1 MKILLVGI
9 IFMIEDKDLFMG
21 WVIGFC
27 KIGMMVYCWDI
38 LKGCVEN
45 FDLSVLDVV
54 WRECLEE
61 IGFSNYNLDFLE
73 DLGVFKYFSNKDL

>member
-54 WRECLEE
+54 
-61 IGFSNYNLDFLE
+61 
-73 DLGVFKYFSNKDL
+73 